1 MRRIAAF
8 LLACSLVGPV
18 TPQEAGGKPAIDR
31 AFLERCLGQVE
42 EIPAWDAGT
51 GLEAGILIFST
62 VLAGAELLKICRREY
77 DVYPFLAGG
86 GVFLFNEFRYMGE
99 YRSRSESICREV
111 AATGGRDAQI
121 RALEKAARNSD
132 NAADALMDR
141 GQNYERTA
149 VVYSAAAATAL
160 FFALASTPG
169 TGPNGPQKKVTIG
182 RGCWIP
188 DSKSCEC
195 DQGECSEEDVQRVQT
210 CINVKAGGS
219 FGGGGDGQPP
229 EAVQGGVGAGED
241 ARYKRTRSA
250 RPAGAL
256 PRSLRLAP
264 GLFDVLFPPAE
275 AGKILK
281 NNFFWGLSAAAMS
294 ALLIGTKYFSWAQ
307 TMIRKWARNGYVRA
321 AGYSALAGIALLAG
335 KRAKGDSRKA
345 RKESAAYR
353 ATAAE
358 MRRKWAKWKEDLRGQ
373 VEILPPAR
381 RGEAAGKGETSA
393 VGFPCAAGTAGGF
406 PALDADCRCRANNS
420 CHKAKVPK
428 VHFPRFDQK
437 GVLGEVAANLKGMA
451 DNTYRGNFKRADLYS
466 ARLAKQAGGVRRL
479 REKARR
485 MHDKFFA
492 RRGGAKFAN
501 MEKKMGDDL
510 ARAIRADFK
519 NLPLGPKGK
528 LASLGFGGKSLG
540 IGGVAKKAASAPL
553 PLPKMPI
560 IEPAKK
566 EVKREKLVGL
576 SHIPAPEGFNPTP
589 EQMEMAKKRAAEY
602 MLKATIHPATGRSLW
617 ERKSRRYSIVV

>member
-1 MRRIAAF
+1 MRKIIA
-8 LLACSLVGPV
+8 LVLVWSLSGPAI
-18 TPQEAGGKPAIDR
+18 PQEGGGKPAIDR

-42 EIPAWDAGT
+42 DIPYWDGGT
-51 GLEAGILIFST
+51 GLEAGLLIFAS
-62 VLAGAELLKICRREY
+62 VLAGAELVKECPWEI
-77 DVYPFLAGG
+77 DAWIFGAAGG
-86 GVFLFNEFRYMGE
+86 LFLFNEFRYMGE
-99 YRSRSESICREV
+99 YRSRSEGICREV
-111 AATGGRDAQI
+111 AELTGRDAQI
-121 RALEKAARNSD
+121 KALEKAARNSD

-149 VVYSAAAATAL
+149 MLYGAASATGL
-160 FFALASTPG
+160 FLALASDPLTAGPYGLDVTP
-169 TGPNGPQKKVTIG
+169 TS
-182 RGCWIP
+182 GCWSP
-188 DSKSCEC
+188 DRKSCEC
-195 DQGECSEEDVQRVQT
+195 DSGKCANDEKKNTIFNIKKCT
-210 CINVKAGGS
+210 MPGS
-219 FGGGGDGQPP
+219 LGGGGTSGASP
-229 EAVQGGVGAGED
+229 GGD
-241 ARYKRTRSA
+241 RFHYRRTRSA

-256 PRSLRLAP
+256 PQSLRLAP
-264 GLFDVLFPPAE
+264 ALFDLLFPPAE
-275 AGKILK
+275 ARKIYDRKL
-281 NNFFWGLSAAAMS
+281 FWGLSAAAMS
-294 ALLIGTKYFSWAQ
+294 SLLLGSKYFSFVQ
-307 TMIRKWARNGYVRA
+307 KIIEKWMANGYVRA
-321 AGYSALAGIALLAG
+321 AGYAALAALALQAG

-358 MRRKWAKWKEDLRGQ
+358 MRRKWAKWKEDLRGP

-381 RGEAAGKGETSA
+381 RGDAGQKQKPSAA
-393 VGFPCAAGTAGGF
+393 GFPCAAGTAGGF
-406 PALDADCRCRANNS
+406 PALDADCRCRADNS
-420 CHKAKVPK
+420 CRKAKVPK

-437 GVLGEVAANLKGMA
+437 GVLGEVAANLKGAA
-451 DNTYRGNFKRADLYS
+451 DNTYRGNFERADLYS
-466 ARLAKQAGGVRRL
+466 ARLTKQAGGVRRL

-540 IGGVAKKAASAPL
+540 IGGAAKKAAFAPL
-553 PLPKMPI
+553 PLPKMPV

-602 MLKATIHPATGRSLW
+602 ILKATIHPATGRSLW